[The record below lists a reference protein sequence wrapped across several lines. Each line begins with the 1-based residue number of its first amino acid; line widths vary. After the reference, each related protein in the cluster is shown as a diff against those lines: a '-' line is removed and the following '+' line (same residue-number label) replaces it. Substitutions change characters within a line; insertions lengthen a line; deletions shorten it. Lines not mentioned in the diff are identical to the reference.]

1 MAKFG
6 KKYRQQQIKEWEKEY
21 INYKSLKQFIKD
33 KRKLGSLFDKRD
45 EIINNFKE
53 QLDKELKKFYIFF
66 INQERELYLGINK
79 RLHYRNNYSS
89 YNLEEIINEY
99 NELFKIQNLCFN
111 LSFYVNMNIKAIYK
125 ILKKFD
131 HKLLSLQSDLSR
143 EYIIEKFGMKNS
155 DLLYIFQYKM
165 IDEVS
170 AVNED
175 LKNELEYYYNLFI
188 EGNNNLKN
196 KKDTKNDSLINTKI
210 IDDNSIKKYN
220 FNEKK
225 TNFQIILD
233 KTEIKYQDI
242 LLQYRIW
249 NRYFELYEYKQES
262 TLLNKTLNLN
272 KGTFHSIIN
281 KINIMMSE
289 SNERNILISLI
300 QTCFMNICYSYIFP
314 LMLTL
319 TSQIYSNNK
328 TNIYFLIL
336 GMTPLGGLL
345 SMLYIKFLI
354 YKTYKTPMLISSIL
368 SIIGN
373 LLIILFNDNILCLCL
388 SRLIFGFSLN
398 NSVNRKYLIEFIPK
412 KKIQIYLIYFK
423 LLSIL
428 GLSFGFFLT
437 FFSSLLTKDLKKIF
451 LIPTFILLFLSILI
465 FIFIFFFYS
474 EPVDKK
480 FNVYAEGLDPTKAVS
495 RGEIIS
501 IDEYLTNFESEK
513 LNELNNKL
521 SLFNDENNFNDTN
534 LLSISI
540 EDIINRE
547 MGKNNILFKG
557 FLLILLYVFILRYQI
572 FSFISVTPIFTNFVY
587 NNNKFLV
594 IKFTSLLFFFV
605 YFFFI
610 GIFVFNLFY
619 ISVKIEKIKYI
630 LILSLI
636 LTLLEIIIIFLCEKF
651 LFPFYAFFLV
661 IIINIILVCEDEMFY
676 LFAKIIPYKFKFL
689 NITGINFIHI
699 MVYLGEMFGCFFG
712 LISFLITAKREK
724 LMVQYN
730 IIFILLIIC
739 FLEFFFLKYSNDF
752 KDKPIRRIMFKKNE
766 RKIQRMEF

>member
-33 KRKLGSLFDKRD
+33 KRKLGSLIDIRD
-45 EIINNFKE
+45 EVIKNFKE

-66 INQERELYLGINK
+66 INQERELYLQINK
-79 RLHYRNNYSS
+79 RLHYRSNYSL

-99 NELFKIQNLCFN
+99 NELLNIQNLCFN
-111 LSFYVNMNIKAIYK
+111 LSFYVNMNIKSIYK

-131 HKLLSLQSDLSR
+131 HKLLSLKSDLSR
-143 EYIIEKFGMKNS
+143 EYIIEQFGMKNS
-155 DLLYIFQYKM
+155 DLLYIFQFKM
-165 IDEVS
+165 IDEVN
-170 AVNED
+170 VVIED
-175 LKNELEYYYNLFI
+175 LKKELEHSYNLFI
-188 EGNNNLKN
+188 EGNYNLKN
-196 KKDTKNDSLINTKI
+196 KKDTKDDSLINAKV
-210 IDDNSIKKYN
+210 IDDNTIKKYN

-225 TNFQIILD
+225 TNLQILLD
-233 KTEIKYQDI
+233 KTEIKYQDT

-249 NRYFELYEYKQES
+249 NRYFELYEYKQDS
-262 TLLNKTLNLN
+262 TIINKTLNLN
-272 KGTFHSIIN
+272 KGTFHKIIN

-319 TSQIYSNNK
+319 TSHIYTNNK

-336 GMTPLGGLL
+336 GMTPFGGLL
-345 SMLYIKFLI
+345 SMFFIKFLI

-368 SIIGN
+368 AIIGN
-373 LLIILFNDNILCLCL
+373 LLIIIFYDNIFCLCL

-423 LLSIL
+423 ILSIL

-437 FFSSLLTKDLKKIF
+437 FFCSLLTKNLKYCF

-465 FIFIFFFYS
+465 FIFIYFFYS
-474 EPVDKK
+474 EPVDKQ
-480 FNVYAEGLDPTKAVS
+480 FHVYAEGLDPTKAVS

-513 LNELNNKL
+513 LNELNFKL

-534 LLSISI
+534 LLSNTI
-540 EDIINRE
+540 EDIINKE
-547 MGKNNILFKG
+547 IEKNSILFKG
-557 FLLILLYVFILRYQI
+557 FLLILFYVFIVRYQI
-572 FSFISVTPIFTNFVY
+572 FSFISATPIFTNSVY
-587 NNNKFLV
+587 NNNKLLV
-594 IKFTSLLFFFV
+594 IRYTSLLFFLA

-619 ISVKIEKIKYI
+619 VSVKIEKIKYI
-630 LILSLI
+630 LILSFI
-636 LTLLEIIIIFLCEKF
+636 LTISEIFIVFLCEKF
-651 LFPFYAFFLV
+651 LFPFYAFFL
-661 IIINIILVCEDEMFY
+661 IFIFNILFICEDEMFY
-676 LFAKIIPYKFKFL
+676 FFAKTIPYKFECL
-689 NITGINFIHI
+689 NIKGITFIHI

-712 LISFLITAKREK
+712 LISFLISAKREK

-730 IIFILLIIC
+730 IIFVLLIIC
-739 FLEFFFLKYSNDF
+739 FLEYYFLKYSNDL
-752 KDKPIRRIMFKKNE
+752 KDKSIRRIIFKKNE

>member
-33 KRKLGSLFDKRD
+33 KRKLGSLIDIRD
-45 EIINNFKE
+45 EVIKNFKE

-66 INQERELYLGINK
+66 INQERELYLQINK
-79 RLHYRNNYSS
+79 RLHYRSNYSL

-99 NELFKIQNLCFN
+99 NELLNIQNLCFN
-111 LSFYVNMNIKAIYK
+111 LSFYVNMNIKSIYK

-131 HKLLSLQSDLSR
+131 HKLLSLKSDLSR
-143 EYIIEKFGMKNS
+143 EYIIEQFGMKNS
-155 DLLYIFQYKM
+155 DLLYIFQFKM
-165 IDEVS
+165 IDEVN
-170 AVNED
+170 VVIED
-175 LKNELEYYYNLFI
+175 LKKELEHSYNLFI
-188 EGNNNLKN
+188 EGNYNLKN
-196 KKDTKNDSLINTKI
+196 KKDTKDDSLINAKV
-210 IDDNSIKKYN
+210 IDDNTIKKYN

-225 TNFQIILD
+225 TNLQILLD
-233 KTEIKYQDI
+233 KTEIKYQDT

-249 NRYFELYEYKQES
+249 NRYFELYEYKQDS
-262 TLLNKTLNLN
+262 TIINKTLNLN
-272 KGTFHSIIN
+272 KGTFHKIIN

-319 TSQIYSNNK
+319 TSHIYTNNK

-336 GMTPLGGLL
+336 GMTPFGGLL
-345 SMLYIKFLI
+345 SMFFIKFLI
-354 YKTYKTPMLISSIL
+354 YKTYKIPMLISSIL
-368 SIIGN
+368 AIIGN
-373 LLIILFNDNILCLCL
+373 LLIIIFYDNIFCLCL

-423 LLSIL
+423 ILSIL

-437 FFSSLLTKDLKKIF
+437 FFCSLLTKNLKYCF

-465 FIFIFFFYS
+465 FIFIYFFYS
-474 EPVDKK
+474 EPVDKQ
-480 FNVYAEGLDPTKAVS
+480 FHVYAEGLDPTKAVS

-513 LNELNNKL
+513 LDELNFKL

-534 LLSISI
+534 LLSNTI
-540 EDIINRE
+540 EDIINKE
-547 MGKNNILFKG
+547 IEKNSILFKG
-557 FLLILLYVFILRYQI
+557 FLLILFYVFIVRYQI
-572 FSFISVTPIFTNFVY
+572 FSFISATPIFTNSVY
-587 NNNKFLV
+587 NNNKLLV
-594 IKFTSLLFFFV
+594 IRYTSLLFFLA

-619 ISVKIEKIKYI
+619 VSVKIEKIKYI
-630 LILSLI
+630 LILSFI
-636 LTLLEIIIIFLCEKF
+636 LTISEIFIVFLCEKY
-651 LFPFYAFFLV
+651 LFPFYAFFL
-661 IIINIILVCEDEMFY
+661 IFIFNILFICEDEMFY
-676 LFAKIIPYKFKFL
+676 FFAKTIPYKFECL
-689 NITGINFIHI
+689 NIKGITFIHI

-712 LISFLITAKREK
+712 LISFLISAKREK

-730 IIFILLIIC
+730 IIFVLLIIC
-739 FLEFFFLKYSNDF
+739 FLEHHFLKYSNDL
-752 KDKPIRRIMFKKNE
+752 KDKSIRRIIFKKNE